1 MTRIGDTHVAHQP
14 HPVPDTGREEVVHQ
28 SERTRVVRV
37 RMADGGC
44 VISKVP
50 IGPGSRNRL
59 RHESTILERLAGAAG
74 VVQLADVPRGADAIV
89 LEDSGAVSLAEAM
102 SAGPL
107 DVAAV
112 VDLALDLASIVA
124 EMHHRGVMHK
134 DICPANIVVSRPER
148 RPVLIDIGLATTNAL
163 EQPGFAHHSEIAG
176 TLAYLAPEQTGRTG
190 RPVDQRADLYAL
202 GATLYELA
210 TGRAPFG
217 TGDPLQLIHDHLA
230 RVPTA
235 PADLDRR
242 IPDGLSDII
251 LRLLEKEPDRRYQSA
266 EGLVRDVSKL
276 RDELAAG
283 RTLRFA
289 LGERDFPLR
298 LSPPS
303 RLIGR
308 DADVAALRKALDEAV
323 AGAGRGVLVTGAPGV
338 GKTALTDE
346 LRPVVTARGGWFVAG
361 KFDQHR
367 RDLDSDGL
375 RHALRELGRLLLAEP
390 DSEVASLRARI
401 LGALGPNA
409 GRVAAVLPEFA
420 LLSGTTPDVTVADPL
435 DAVSRTFQAGLDLLH
450 AIVSP
455 ARPLVIVV
463 DDLQWAGASS
473 IGFLDTVLTDGGV
486 PGLLIVGVYRDAE
499 VDATHPLAI
508 AQSRWKRLG
517 AAPRSLRLE
526 NLAPADLATMMAEM
540 LHLDGSEAAR
550 LAEAIGA
557 RTGGNPYDTLELAN
571 ALRRDGALVVTD
583 HGWSWDEATIRR
595 YVGQGDVVD
604 LLSARITALPD
615 ESRALLEIMACL
627 SGEVELGSLGAA
639 GALSVQALEDHLAPP
654 LEDGLLVMVC
664 GGDGAV
670 RLRHDRVQQAAYGR
684 LGPAQRLDLHLLLAR
699 RLDAVPEFR
708 AGAAEQY
715 LLAVDAL
722 HDPDERR
729 LVADLFRAAAAKA
742 RLMNSAMAER
752 FLAAALVLRGT
763 AEDPADAQV
772 LAALET
778 QRHAALYH
786 LGRLEDGDAV
796 YASIARRCPD
806 PLDLAEAACVQVC
819 SLSNRGRARDAVALG
834 LALLERLGLRTPEDV
849 GAAIFGRLDALSQW
863 VSHAELAQDLLRPEL
878 DDPRVLAV
886 AKLLDKTL
894 APALFCDPIIYAW
907 LVLEGQRLWSDHGP
921 CAPLVASLGA
931 TPMLLIVLLQD
942 YPAAYRASRHALAL
956 GEARGYEPAT
966 SMARFMFALSAAHW
980 FEPLENGITE
990 AQRAREG
997 LLQGGELQFACFS
1010 YSSSIPALL
1019 ECAPTLESFAEEV
1032 EAGLALAARTGN
1044 DHATGGYRPYQQLLR
1059 ALRGETDTPGG
1070 FVDGSFDEASYLAGL
1085 GADTGASAIFHVH
1098 RALSAAFFGVADEL
1112 ARHTAAAMPLLGGIP
1127 GRYATALAQ
1136 LLRALALAQLA
1147 RTAAPGDRSD
1157 IVAELDVCRDWLAER
1172 AVDAPGNFLHILRL
1186 VEAERA
1192 AALDDVWGAVCG
1204 FDAALREAEP
1214 RQRPWHRAFIAE
1226 RAGLFHLSHGL
1237 EHAGRTLMA
1246 EARNLYQAWGA
1257 TAKVDHME
1265 LEHPFLRVHQGTWR
1279 DVTPSGSISVSSD
1292 AIDLLGIL
1300 QASQALSS
1308 ETNVDQ
1314 IRARVVAVLGA
1325 LTGAT
1330 VVRLVLWSDDSRGWV
1345 LPSHPGNGDSSISV
1359 EDAGELGLLPLS
1371 AFRYVE
1377 RTREALVV
1385 GDATRDDRFARD
1397 PYLAGMD
1404 HCSLLVVPILT
1415 RGEPR
1420 AMLVLENQLSRS
1432 AFSAERLDAAMLIA
1446 GQLAVSLDNAHVYAS
1461 LEHKVAE
1468 RTEALAER
1476 TLALETA
1483 NERLEMLSVTDA
1495 LTGLANRRQLADVLE
1510 AEWVRALRNGTSLA
1524 AAMIDIDHF
1533 KLYNDLYGHVAGDA
1547 CLRRVATVLR
1557 DTMRQGTDLV
1567 ARYGGEEFAVILPGA
1582 DVADAYA
1589 AAERVRAAVVAL
1601 DEAHAGIVEGRVT
1614 VSVGVAVTALAE
1626 GDAKQL
1632 LESADAA
1639 LYEAKRNGRDRVM
1652 VAPTH

>member
-1 MTRIGDTHVAHQP
+1 MTSIGDTPVAHQP
-14 HPVPDTGREEVVHQ
+14 HPAPDTGREERVHQ
-28 SERTRVVRV
+28 SERTRVLRV

-50 IGPGSRNRL
+50 IGPGSLNRL
-59 RHESTILERLAGAAG
+59 RHESTILERLAGVAG
-74 VVQLADVPRGADAIV
+74 VVQLAGIPRGADAIV
-89 LEDSGAVSLAEAM
+89 LKDSGAVSLAEAV

-112 VDLALDLASIVA
+112 VDLALDLAGIVA
-124 EMHHRGVMHK
+124 EVHRRGVVHK
-134 DICPANIVVSRPER
+134 DICPANIVVSGPDR
-148 RPVLIDIGLATTNAL
+148 RPVLIDFGLATTNAL
-163 EQPGFAHHSEIAG
+163 EQPGFVHHSEIAG

-190 RPVDQRADLYAL
+190 RSVDQRADLYAL

-266 EGLVRDVSKL
+266 EGLVRDMSRL

-283 RTLRFA
+283 RTLLFA
-289 LGERDFPLR
+289 LGEHDFPLR

-308 DADVAALRKALDEAV
+308 EADVAALRKALDDAV
-323 AGAGRGVLVTGAPGV
+323 AGGGRGVLITGAPGV

-346 LRPVVTARGGWFVAG
+346 LRPIVTARGGWFVAG

-367 RDLDSDGL
+367 RDLDSDGV
-375 RHALRELGRLLLAEP
+375 RQAFRGLGRLLLAEP
-390 DSEVASLRARI
+390 ESELAALRARI
-401 LGALGPNA
+401 LGVLGPNA

-463 DDLQWAGASS
+463 DDLQWAGANS

-486 PGLLIVGVYRDAE
+486 PGLLIVGAYRDAE
-499 VDATHPLAI
+499 LDATHPLAI
-508 AQSRWKRLG
+508 TQSRWERLD

-526 NLAPADLATMMAEM
+526 NLEPADLATMIEEM
-540 LHLDGSEAAR
+540 LHLDGSEATR

-557 RTGGNPYDTLELAN
+557 RTGGNPYDTLELVN

-604 LLSARITALPD
+604 LLSARIAALPD
-615 ESRALLEIMACL
+615 ESRTLLEIMACL
-627 SGEVELGSLGAA
+627 SGEVEFGSLGAA
-639 GALSVQALEDHLAPP
+639 SALSVQALEEHLGPP
-654 LEDGLLVMVC
+654 LEDGLLVMVH

-670 RLRHDRVQQAAYGR
+670 RFRHDRVQQAAYGR
-684 LGPAQRLDLHLLLAR
+684 LDLAQRRDLHLLLAR
-699 RLDAVPEFR
+699 RLTALPEFR

-722 HDPDERR
+722 HEPDERR
-729 LVADLFRAAAAKA
+729 LVADLFRAAAAEA
-742 RLMNSAMAER
+742 RLMNSAVTER
-752 FLAAALVLRGT
+752 FLAAALVLRDT
-763 AEDPADAQV
+763 AEDPADARL

-778 QRHAALYH
+778 ERHAALYH
-786 LGRLEDGDAV
+786 LGRLEDADAV
-796 YASIARRCPD
+796 YASIARRDPD

-819 SLSNRGRARDAVALG
+819 SLANRGRPREAVALG
-834 LALLERLGLRTPEDV
+834 LALLEQLGLRTPEDV

-863 VSHAELAQDLLRPEL
+863 VSQAELAEDLLRPEL
-878 DDPRVLAV
+878 DDPRMLAV

-894 APALFCDPIIYAW
+894 APALFSDPIIYAW

-942 YPAAYRASRHALAL
+942 HAAAYRASRHALAL

-980 FEPLENGITE
+980 FEPLENVITE

-1044 DHATGGYRPYQQLLR
+1044 DHATGGYRPYRQLLR

-1136 LLRALALAQLA
+1136 LLRALALAHRA
-1147 RTAAPGDRSD
+1147 GTATPGDRSD
-1157 IVAELDVCRDWLAER
+1157 IVAEFDVCRDWLAER
-1172 AVDAPGNFLHILRL
+1172 AADAPGNFLHLLRL
-1186 VEAERA
+1186 VDAERA
-1192 AALDDVWGAVCG
+1192 AALDDVWGAVRN
-1204 FDAALREAEP
+1204 FDAAFREAEP

-1226 RAGLFHLSHGL
+1226 RAGLFHLAQGL
-1237 EHAGRTLMA
+1237 EHTGRTLMA
-1246 EARNLYQAWGA
+1246 EARDLYQAWGA
-1257 TAKVDHME
+1257 TAKVDHVE
-1265 LEHPFLRVHQGTWR
+1265 REHPFLRVHRATWR
-1279 DVTPSGSISVSSD
+1279 DVAQSGSISVSSD

-1308 ETNVDQ
+1308 ETNLDQ
-1314 IRARVVAVLGA
+1314 IRARVVDVLSA

-1330 VVRLVLWSDDSRGWV
+1330 MVRVVLWSDDTHGWV
-1345 LPSHPGNGDSSISV
+1345 LPSDPGNGGSSISV

-1404 HCSLLVVPILT
+1404 HCSLLLVPIFT

-1432 AFSAERLDAAMLIA
+1432 AFSAERLDAAVLIA

-1476 TLALETA
+1476 TQALEAA

-1510 AEWVRALRNGTSLA
+1510 AEWLRAMRNGTSLA

-1533 KLYNDLYGHVAGDA
+1533 KLYNDLFGHIAGDT